1 MIKVA
6 PSILSANFANLHGDL
21 KHIPNADMLHID
33 VMDGHFVPNITVGI
47 PVIKALKKETKMFLD
62 VHLMIEKPRLL
73 MEEFCATE
81 PDSITIH
88 VESDT
93 VKGTEEAFEIMKKH
107 GVLRGLAIRPSTK
120 ASAVMPF
127 IKYLDMVLVMTVEP
141 GFGGQAFMESQLQTI
156 KQINELRQRYNR
168 DMLIQVDGGINEK
181 TAVKVKEAG
190 ANVLVAGAAVFGDP
204 HPKKAIEAIRDAE

>member
-6 PSILSANFANLHGDL
+6 PSILSANFANLMGDL

-47 PVIKALKKETKMFLD
+47 PVIKSLKKETKFFLD
-62 VHLMIEKPRLL
+62 VHLMIDKPRLL
-73 MEEFCATE
+73 MEDFCALN

-93 VKGTEEAFEIMKKH
+93 VKGTEQAFDIMKKH
-107 GVLRGLAIRPSTK
+107 GVLKCLAIRPSTK
-120 ASAVMPF
+120 PSAVMPF
-127 IKYLDMVLVMTVEP
+127 IKHLDMVLVMTVEP
-141 GFGGQAFMESQLQTI
+141 GFGGQLFIEHQLTTI
-156 KQINELRQRYNR
+156 KQINELRRKYNR

-181 TAVKVKEAG
+181 TAALVKEAG
-190 ANVLVAGAAVFGDP
+190 ANVLVAGAAVFHDP
-204 HPKKAIEAIRDAE
+204 HPKKAIEAIRNAE